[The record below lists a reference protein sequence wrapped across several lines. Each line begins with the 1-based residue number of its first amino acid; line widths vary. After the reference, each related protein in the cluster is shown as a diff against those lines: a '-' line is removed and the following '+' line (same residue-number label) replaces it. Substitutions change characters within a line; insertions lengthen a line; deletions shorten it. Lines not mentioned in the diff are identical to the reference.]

1 MKNCPNCKE
10 SKPVDEYWKG
20 QSSCISC
27 TKEKQKNRW
36 ASRTP
41 KKRLEQHL
49 KYKYNVTVVELKET
63 LKEQDDKCAICKS
76 ELPDLLIYEDRRR
89 GYAID
94 HNHDT
99 GKFRGI
105 LCLTCNTLLGMA
117 KDDKDVLLAAVDYL
131 ELNGTYAA
139 ASRKK
144 K

>member
-1 MKNCPNCKE
+1 MKNCPSCKE
-10 SKPVDEYWKG
+10 FKPVDEYWKG

-27 TKEKQKNRW
+27 TKDKQKNRW
-36 ASRTP
+36 SSRTP

-49 KYKYNVTVVELKET
+49 KYKYGVTVSELEET
-63 LKEQDDKCAICKS
+63 LKKQNNKCAICKS
-76 ELPDLLIYEDRRR
+76 ELPDLLVYENRQR

-94 HNHDT
+94 HNHDN
-99 GKFRGI
+99 GEFRGI

-117 KDDKDVLLAAVDYL
+117 KDSKDILLAAIDYL